1 MPSRI
6 VSPRLT
12 DMLDAVARIRRI
24 LEGVALEEIEQDGDK
39 RWLVERGIEIISEA
53 RRHLTIL

>member
-6 VSPRLT
+6 VSPAL
-12 DMLDAVARIRRI
+12 DMLNAVARIRRI
-24 LEGVALEEIEQDGDK
+24 LEGVALEEIEEDGDK
-39 RWLVERGIEIISEA
+39 RWLVERGIKIISEA